1 MGSVL
6 EPNGPLPPEIYW
18 RRRALAIGASVVALI
33 LFVWIVT
40 SLGGGDDDPSAEA
53 AAASSSQSSTSSGQA
68 APSSAGDG
76 GGSGSGSGSGEASA
90 SGSGSGGSGGGSSV
104 SGSVSGEA
112 AASSSAVVPAGQCPD
127 QSLAIKASSNQPNY
141 PAGQEPQ
148 FGIVVTNIGSATC
161 ERDLGAGMQQ
171 VLVYSLDGQQR
182 IWSNTDCFPNTAPDI
197 RSLKPG
203 EQAAFT
209 VKWSG
214 ATSEPG
220 CTAPRNPVGPG
231 AYTVVGQL
239 GALRSTPE
247 PFNIS

>member
-1 MGSVL
+1 ML

-18 RRRALAIGASVVALI
+18 RRRALAIGAGVVALI

-40 SLGGGDDDPSAEA
+40 SLGGGGDDPEAEA

-68 APSSAGDG
+68 APSSAGDAG
-76 GGSGSGSGSGEASA
+76 GSGSGSGEASA
-90 SGSGSGGSGGGSSV
+90 SGSGSGGSGGDTAV
-104 SGSVSGEA
+104 SGSVSGGA
-112 AASSSAVVPAGQCPD
+112 AASSSSATVPAGQCPD

-141 PAGQEPQ
+141 PSGQEPQ

-220 CTAPRNPVGPG
+220 CTAPRNPVGAG